1 MNKNAKTR
9 YLIWVLAALPLLLV
23 AVFYAKLPDQI
34 PMQWDFGGRVG
45 YEPKWHIWIVAGLAP
60 VLAVVFQVMQKID
73 PRRRNYNK
81 FAGPYQFF
89 QVLMMLFV
97 LAMIGILLAEGLR
110 PGMMHVGKVVCLLCG
125 LLLTAIGNMMP
136 KFRQNYFCGFK
147 TPWTYAD
154 EVVWART
161 QRLGGQLMFSAGLL
175 GMISAF
181 LPSDTLMFIF
191 FFAPLCIAV
200 LLPVIM
206 SYIWYRA
213 RHRDDAQ

>member
-1 MNKNAKTR
+1 MNKTSKTR
-9 YLIWVLAALPLLLV
+9 YLIWVLAAIPLLLV
-23 AVFYAKLPDQI
+23 AVFYGKLPDQI

-60 VLAVVFQVMQKID
+60 LFAVLFPVMQKID
-73 PRRRNYNK
+73 PRRRNYDK
-81 FAGPYQFF
+81 FTGSYQFF

-97 LAMIGILLAEGLR
+97 LAMIGILLTEGLR
-110 PGMMHVGKVVCLLCG
+110 PGTMNVGKMVCLLCG
-125 LLLTAIGNMMP
+125 LLFAAIGNMMP

-161 QRLGGQLMFSAGLL
+161 QRLGGQLMFCAGLL

-181 LPSDTLMFIF
+181 LPTNMLMFIF
-191 FFAPLCIAV
+191 FFVPLGIAV
-200 LLPVIM
+200 SIPLIM
-206 SYIWYRA
+206 SYVWYRA
-213 RHRDDAQ
+213 RHRNDTQ